1 MADDNVE
8 MPNLCRRSR
17 ISPQKSASSSF
28 VSNTSAAS
36 PLATS
41 QNNYLQTSL
50 HNIKERVSVYE
61 YLKNFFSNQ
70 SKKEER
76 APTATF
82 IKPVQLGSLSSFSQS
97 EIRINRKLD
106 IDLEEEPRKSQEK
119 SSKMKKQFSL
129 KYLFGLDRN
138 ETSDSLAL
146 AGSNSGSTIPLSS
159 TSRSSNSQEMIINKN
174 VFSRG
179 TSTMSSNN
187 NNNNETP
194 NPSQY
199 VQENGRKRKGCCSF
213 LFCYLPL
220 LFLILLPL
228 FLMFTGL
235 NNNQMTKTPSETE
248 NLNIFKQLNEKIINP
263 YLNID
268 FDSEK
273 MHFLKEYASLS
284 SDYFKHF
291 LFEQVPWL
299 FFQAFEMCKAICYN
313 IYSFLSE
320 KFQTTKETISEKM
333 TVTQAFKHQLSD
345 DLMEKLNELKE
356 KIISET
362 ISKFKRTDDIES
374 LRSELDYKFNS
385 SLTIILNQYE
395 LSKNTQQSQEKELK
409 QIKDVLN
416 ELETNYKFLM
426 QQFQEL
432 KRNDNQQKEQQQ
444 ISNNW
449 QPGPGETISF
459 EKLKEFINQSFYL
472 YNADKT
478 GMTDFASESIGGSI
492 LFTRCTETYLDNS
505 RWFTV
510 FDVPITRITVSPRV
524 VIQGSLLQP
533 GNCWAFKGSKA
544 DLFIK
549 LAAKITPS
557 SFSLEHIPKELS
569 LTGVIDSAPQ
579 NFSVYGYESK
589 DDIRDDNRL
598 LLGNYRYDN
607 NSKYTL
613 QFFSVQVRK
622 LSNLSFLD
630 HNNKIESSFN
640 LTL

>member
-28 VSNTSAAS
+28 VSNTSVAS
-36 PLATS
+36 PIAAN
-41 QNNYLQTSL
+41 QKEYLQTSL

-61 YLKNFFSNQ
+61 YLKNFFS
-70 SKKEER
+70 
-76 APTATF
+76 
-82 IKPVQLGSLSSFSQS
+82 IKGKREVKTSTQNIINPVQFGSSSSFSTS

-106 IDLEEEPRKSQEK
+106 IDLEEEPRKSQDN
-119 SSKMKKQFSL
+119 SSQIKKGFSF
-129 KYLFGLDRN
+129 KYMFGLDRS
-138 ETSDSLAL
+138 ETSGSKAL

-159 TSRSSNSQEMIINKN
+159 ASTRSSSSQEMITNKN
-174 VFSRG
+174 LFSRG
-179 TSTMSSNN
+179 TSALNTNGN
-187 NNNNETP
+187 NNNNELP
-194 NPSQY
+194 NPTQY
-199 VQENGRKRKGCCSF
+199 VQENNRRRKGLCS
-213 LFCYLPL
+213 LVFCYLPL
-220 LFLILLPL
+220 LFLILFPL
-228 FLMFTGL
+228 FLMFFGL
-235 NNNQMTKTPSETE
+235 NSNQLTQTSNEMES
-248 NLNIFKQLNEKIINP
+248 LNIWKQLNERFINP
-263 YLNID
+263 YLNVE

-273 MHFLKEYASLS
+273 LHLLEEYTSLCG
-284 SDYFKHF
+284 DYFKHF
-291 LFEQVPWL
+291 LFEKVPSFL
-299 FFQAFEMCKAICYN
+299 HQAFQICKSVFYFT
-313 IYSFLSE
+313 YSFLAE
-320 KFQTTKETISEKM
+320 KLQATKETLNEKISE
-333 TVTQAFKHQLSD
+333 TQSFKHQLGD

-356 KIISET
+356 KIITET
-362 ISKFKRTDDIES
+362 ISKFKRTDDIDS
-374 LRSELDYKFNS
+374 LRTELDYKFNS
-385 SLTIILNQYE
+385 SLTLILNQYE

-432 KRNDNQQKEQQQ
+432 KRNDHQQKEQQQ

-449 QPGPGETISF
+449 QPAPGETISF

-492 LFTRCTETYLDNS
+492 MFTRCTETYLDNS

-589 DDIRDDNRL
+589 DDIRNDNRL
-598 LLGNYRYDN
+598 VLGNYRYDN

-622 LSNLSFLD
+622 
-630 HNNKIESSFN
+630 KY
-640 LTL
+640 TLIQN